1 MVNSE
6 TTSPNVTAS
15 ELSLLSQLDELRSAW
30 QEFYP
35 KQAEGGLLA
44 LSGFDH
50 QFMLTLLKIV
60 RQWKEASE
68 AERQDPNTAHRVL
81 TEAISD
87 ITESGKVVTLTQVKR
102 TLSGKAIGKAL
113 EELWEIFNL
122 ASKHTPGLVEHLRFK
137 ISGKFEDNRNPNKV
151 IKEWNPILQR
161 DQAERLDT
169 FKTCVSYEFVADPRT
184 DLTTELENLSRDED
198 TETTIGRWLGY
209 LLQLGSGLSPERI
222 SALIWRELIND
233 KSLEAFRATQ
243 ARLFSL
249 SHYRLRAVRHT
260 LGGSLSLPRTDLLSQ
275 LQASVL
281 TKRITLII
289 GSSASGKS
297 ALCKLGMQT
306 SFQDYTRL
314 FLHPSDI
321 ISFTETPDSTSSPHT
336 RRIDELLTAQVIE
349 KPIIIIDDLSD
360 ADDQSFD
367 CVLNLLQNALA
378 NETSTDVRFV
388 LVAHTDAESRVRDKI
403 VARLGAE
410 VSINVVK
417 LPQLPIN
424 DLQLSNA
431 LPGDVAS
438 LVQRADE
445 FGPALNLKLLDWLI
459 SSVQRDNIN
468 VSSFKNDLDLLA
480 WFWRSHVGDS
490 HEASEESR
498 VLIKTA
504 ISLADKFTPDLSL
517 YDSGIES
524 KILYT
529 LVRRDCLRV
538 VEEKVAVTHRFVG
551 DCARFRYLLG
561 KRRELDVSEL
571 ATKLR
576 NPLWS
581 QPVRWFALYLAMES
595 EETEIWQELLQE
607 AKEGNHLQ
615 LIDLLLDGA
624 ILSRKGGYV
633 LQSCSGEH
641 LPFFIERLISRL
653 LAIATFPNP
662 ALAGISESTSAGTR
676 LVIQEQITGIPK
688 AHLWEPVWRWLLSQ
702 NPETVIEES
711 CLVFRAAE
719 AWLNWGIF
727 AENFSLRVEVA
738 EFVLNLLQRILLPDP
753 DPPAPEPEARVDSW
767 EDLNQIIELRQK
779 GALPFP
785 VHKKQYYLGNFSSNA
800 FACIVFALKIIPER
814 SAWFLRVLAGRE
826 ITAANRLEPTE
837 TSFSFTRDGV
847 GVLEPPHPKGPSG
860 KVNKNFRK
868 FMLKQGGI
876 YLNCVVRI
884 NPQLGAELLLA
895 LTISP
900 PGYRYE
906 FDNNSNRLTNY
917 LGTKGADEI
926 DVCTFKFIPL
936 LSLLQINEVLA
947 IDVIATLCKVAT
959 DYWHEHRWVKNKL
972 EGMPKT
978 DIDGVTLLV
987 GDSRKYFKG
996 GRHALYWHRKYP
1008 WSPNIVA
1015 CFLMTLEGWLY
1026 SRPTKAAL
1034 ERSISII
1041 FERADTVAILGVLIS
1056 LAKCAPNLLKGSL
1069 LPLLSSLQLLIW
1081 LDFEEID
1088 RGQDFAFDFLK
1099 AWNRLSKEQYQ
1110 ELAEFHQLSHR
1121 KIPLLEIALR
1131 MWLEG
1136 DIPFDATSQILAD
1149 WDNHQLNFIPA
1160 VSRYRA
1166 LKIRAWFDGNNW
1178 LSEKDEHG
1186 TRSFGFVGTLPEDP
1200 EVDGQTESAIW
1211 NLQHFQIVMMCRKI
1225 VDGELQKTPELHREF
1240 VTLLTSEKQLF
1251 SLQECLGK
1259 KAFIDTIWA
1268 TIAVILEFPIDNLNP
1283 ELENYITDYASDF
1296 SNLPISLDDGSRCQ
1310 NYNMDAEAFLAHAAP
1325 KLLRRCKSETLLRA
1339 SAFRCFIGVRNCNT
1353 SAFMSSWIREYGLVH
1368 PLTQELINI
1377 VPRIARLISV
1387 THAISYA
1394 KVIQNF
1400 ANPDGSYLVP
1410 RPEFIDEE
1418 ISKGED
1424 PQIEEA
1430 WSSFQN
1436 EFEEKNNP
1444 VISIIDASQWIP
1456 EMLLQP
1462 LQQQPRWLHN
1472 YLDWDFLAAA
1482 LIPVLEAKP
1491 DSDIELDLISLLR
1504 EQVLFALLHER
1515 ATVYVDNK
1523 AEQEEDGDDSVET
1536 QLSSAQSQIIDTIV
1550 KSTSSEVAT
1559 RINLI
1564 LQVLKNVDLVDC
1576 IVLGH
1581 VVDSLS
1587 YCIVESNSSDIIDY
1601 SFRNYTACT
1610 FGEYLFDLR
1619 NQPESNLRFF
1629 GSVRDIWEKLIDL
1642 LGQVSQDNLK
1652 YETQADQWLME
1663 FLERFQEVLL
1673 PDWWLRRKLY
1683 RVGKSTNYRYF
1694 RRLLFKMLIQN
1705 QELLPS
1711 SRNDESE
1718 LLVQVFAELW
1728 DSDRSWIIDRQIR
1741 LSGLQTLLGQLQE
1754 IDAVGA
1760 RKLADQIAD
1769 SLVHPSDETNF

>member
-1 MVNSE
+1 MVNNE
-6 TTSPNVTAS
+6 TTSANVTAS
-15 ELSLLSQLDELRSAW
+15 KLSLLSQLDELRSAW
-30 QEFYP
+30 QEAHP
-35 KQAEGGLLA
+35 KQAKGGLHA
-44 LSGFDH
+44 LSGFNH
-50 QFMLTLLKIV
+50 QFLLTLLKIV
-60 RQWKEASE
+60 RKWKEASE
-68 AERQDPNTAHRVL
+68 PERKDPSTAHEIL
-81 TEAISD
+81 AEAISD
-87 ITESGKVVTLTQVKR
+87 ITEAGKFATLTQVKK
-102 TLSGKAIGKAL
+102 TLHDSAVSKAL
-113 EELWEIFNL
+113 QEFWLIFNL
-122 ASKHTPGLVEHLRFK
+122 ASERTPNLLKDLHFV
-137 ISGKFEDNRNPNKV
+137 ISGQLDGDRN
-151 IKEWNPILQR
+151 IKDIIKGWGTRTKEI
-161 DQAERLDT
+161 DSKKLDE
-169 FKTCVSYEFVADPRT
+169 FKARVSYELVAEPRT
-184 DLTTELENLSRDED
+184 DLTAELENLSRDED
-198 TETTIGRWLGY
+198 TETTIRRWLSY

-222 SALIWRELIND
+222 SALVWRELIND

-243 ARLFSL
+243 ARLL
-249 SHYRLRAVRHT
+249 SQSRSRLRAVRHT

-281 TKRITLII
+281 TKRITLLI
-289 GSSASGKS
+289 GSSGSGKS

-306 SFQDYTRL
+306 RFQDYTRL

-321 ISFTETPDSTSSPHT
+321 ISFTETPDSTSSRDT
-336 RRIDELLTAQVIE
+336 RRIDELLAAQVIE

-459 SSVQRDNIN
+459 GSVQRDNIN

-561 KRRELDVSEL
+561 KRRELEASEL
-571 ATKLR
+571 AAKSG

-581 QPVRWFALYLAMES
+581 QPVRWFALYLAMEL
-595 EETEIWQELLQE
+595 EETETWQELLQE
-607 AKEGNHLQ
+607 AKESNHLQ

-624 ILSRKGGYV
+624 ILSRKGSYV

-641 LPFFIERLISRL
+641 LHFFIERLISCL
-653 LAIATFPNP
+653 LAIATEPTPDYFGV
-662 ALAGISESTSAGTR
+662 LQSMSASQRLMLRERTIGT
-676 LVIQEQITGIPK
+676 PK
-688 AHLWEPVWRWLLSQ
+688 IHLWEPVWRWLLAQ
-702 NPETVIEES
+702 NQEALIENS
-711 CLVFRAAE
+711 KLIFKAAE
-719 AWLNWGIF
+719 ACLNWG
-727 AENFSLRVEVA
+727 VA
-738 EFVLNLLQRILLPDP
+738 ETFPLQVQIAQLIVDLAHRVLLPDP
-753 DPPAPEPEARVDSW
+753 DQEKRYWLHDS
-767 EDLNQIIELRQK
+767 
-779 GALPFP
+779 
-785 VHKKQYYLGNFSSNA
+785 SSAA
-800 FACIVFALKIIPER
+800 FACIVFTLKLVPER
-814 SAWFLRVLAGRE
+814 SAWLLRALAGRE
-826 ITAANRLEPTE
+826 VIPANKLEPTH
-837 TSFSFTRDGV
+837 TSQSICFPGTGI
-847 GVLEPPHPKGPSG
+847 LAQPHSRGPSAQ
-860 KVNKNFRK
+860 VNDQFRK
-868 FMLKQGGI
+868 FMISQGGI
-876 YLNCVVRI
+876 YLRAVIRV

-895 LTISP
+895 LTISQ

-906 FDNNSNRLTNY
+906 FERSSEQLDDT
-917 LGTKGADEI
+917 LGTEGSDDL
-926 DVCTFKFIPL
+926 DVCTFKFLPL
-936 LSLLQINEVLA
+936 LYLLEVNETLA
-947 IDVIATLCKVAT
+947 VDVIATLCNVAT
-959 DYWHEHRWVKNKL
+959 DYWHEHRWAKNKL
-972 EGMPKT
+972 EGNLKT
-978 DIDGVTLLV
+978 DTDGVTLLI
-987 GDSRKYFKG
+987 GENKKHFKG
-996 GRHALYWHRKYP
+996 GRHALYWHRKYT

-1041 FERADTVAILGVLIS
+1041 FERADTVAMLGVLIS
-1056 LAKCAPNLLKGSL
+1056 LAKCDPNLLKGSL
-1069 LPLLSSLQLLIW
+1069 LPLQSSLQLWVW
-1081 LDFEEID
+1081 LEFELID
-1088 RGQDFAFDFLK
+1088 RGQDFAFDFGK
-1099 AWNRLSKEQYQ
+1099 AWSRLSNEESQ

-1121 KIPLLEIALR
+1121 KISLLEIALP
-1131 MWLEG
+1131 MWLKG
-1136 DIPFDATSQILAD
+1136 NIPLDATSQILAD
-1149 WDNHQLNFIPA
+1149 WDNHQINFIPE

-1166 LKIRAWFDGNNW
+1166 LKIRAWFEGNNW

-1200 EVDGQTESAIW
+1200 EVDAQAESAIW

-1225 VDGELQKTPELHREF
+1225 VDGELQKTPELQREF
-1240 VTLLTSEKQLF
+1240 VTLLTSEEQLS
-1251 SLQECLGK
+1251 SLQERLGK
-1259 KAFIDTIWA
+1259 KAFFDTIWA

-1325 KLLRRCKSETLLRA
+1325 KLLRRCKSETLLRS

-1377 VPRIARLISV
+1377 APRIARLLFL
-1387 THAISYA
+1387 TYA
-1394 KVIQNF
+1394 
-1400 ANPDGSYLVP
+1400 VP
-1410 RPEFIDEE
+1410 YAEE
-1418 ISKGED
+1418 ISKREK
-1424 PQIEEA
+1424 PQIEEV
-1430 WSSFQN
+1430 WSSLQKD
-1436 EFEEKNNP
+1436 FEEKKNSG
-1444 VISIIDASQWIP
+1444 ISISDVSQWIP
-1456 EMLLQP
+1456 EILIQP

-1472 YLDWDFLAAA
+1472 YFDWDFLAAA
-1482 LIPVLEAKP
+1482 LIPVLKAKP
-1491 DSDIELDLISLLR
+1491 DSEIELDLISLLR

-1536 QLSSAQSQIIDTIV
+1536 QLYSAQSQIIDTIV
-1550 KSTSSEVAT
+1550 KSNSTEFAT
-1559 RINLI
+1559 QINVI
-1564 LQVLKNVDLVDC
+1564 LQVFKTVELVDC
-1576 IVLGH
+1576 IVLGE
-1581 VVDSLS
+1581 VIDTLS
-1587 YCIVESNSSDIIDY
+1587 YCIVEENSSDIIDH
-1601 SFRNYTACT
+1601 SFRKYTACT
-1610 FGEYLFDLR
+1610 VGEYLFGLR
-1619 NQPESNLRFF
+1619 NQQEPNLRFF

-1642 LGQVSQDNLK
+1642 LWQWSKKNLQ
-1652 YETQADQWLME
+1652 YATQADQWLME

-1683 RVGKSTNYRYF
+1683 RVGTSTNYRHF

-1705 QELLPS
+1705 QEILPT

-1718 LLVQVFAELW
+1718 LLVQLLAELW
-1728 DSDRSWIIDRQIR
+1728 DSDPSWIIDRQIR

-1754 IDAVGA
+1754 IDALGA
-1760 RKLADQIAD
+1760 RRLADQIAN
-1769 SLVHPSDETNF
+1769 SLAHGSD

>member
-6 TTSPNVTAS
+6 TTSLNVTTS
-15 ELSLLSQLDELRSAW
+15 KFSLLSQLDELRSAW
-30 QEFYP
+30 QEDQSARA
-35 KQAEGGLLA
+35 KGGFLA
-44 LSGFDH
+44 LSGFEH
-50 QFMLTLLKIV
+50 QFLLVLLKIV
-60 RQWKEASE
+60 YRWKEASK
-68 AERQDPNTAHRVL
+68 AERQDLNTAHEVL

-137 ISGKFEDNRNPNKV
+137 ISGKFEDNKNPNKV
-151 IKEWNPILQR
+151 IKEWNPILQG
-161 DQAERLDT
+161 DQAQRLDT

-249 SHYRLRAVRHT
+249 SHYRLRVVRHT

-281 TKRITLII
+281 TKRITLLI
-289 GSSASGKS
+289 GPSGSGKS
-297 ALCKLGMQT
+297 ALCKLAMQKN
-306 SFQDYTRL
+306 FPDYTRL

-321 ISFTETPDSTSSPHT
+321 ISFTETPDSTSSRT

-360 ADDQSFD
+360 VNDQSFD

-378 NETSTDVRFV
+378 SETSTDVRFV
-388 LVAHTDAESRVRDKI
+388 LVAHLDAERRVRDKI
-403 VARLGAE
+403 DARLGAE
-410 VSINVVK
+410 LSIDVVK

-424 DLQLSNA
+424 DLQSSHT
-431 LPGDVAS
+431 LPADVAS

-459 SSVQRDNIN
+459 SSVQRDDIDA
-468 VSSFKNDLDLLA
+468 SAFKNDLDLLA
-480 WFWRSHVGDS
+480 WFWRFHVNNGRDG
-490 HEASEESR
+490 SEEGR
-498 VLIKTA
+498 ALIRTA
-504 ISLADKFTPDLSL
+504 ISLANKFTPDLSL
-517 YDSGIES
+517 YDSEIDS
-524 KILYT
+524 KVLDT

-538 VEEKVAVTHRFVG
+538 AEEKVAVTHRFVG

-561 KRRELDVSEL
+561 KRRELDVSKL

-595 EETEIWQELLQE
+595 EETETWQELLQE

-624 ILSRKGGYV
+624 ILSRQPSSV
-633 LQSCSGEH
+633 LQGCSGEH
-641 LPFFIERLISRL
+641 LPFFIKHLISRL

-727 AENFSLRVEVA
+727 AEKFSFRVEVA

-753 DPPAPEPEARVDSW
+753 DPPDPVPEARVDSW

-785 VHKKQYYLGNFSSNA
+785 VHKKQYYLRDFSSNA

-814 SAWFLRVLAGRE
+814 SAWFLKVLAGRE
-826 ITAANRLEPTE
+826 ITPANRLEATE
-837 TSFSFTRDGV
+837 TSLSLIRPGV

-860 KVNKNFRK
+860 KVNNNFRK
-868 FMLKQGGI
+868 FMLKQGGL
-876 YLNCVVRI
+876 YLNYVVSV

-900 PGYRYE
+900 PGYHYE
-906 FDNNSNRLTNY
+906 FDNDHNRLINS
-917 LGTKGADEI
+917 LGTKGSDEI

-936 LSLLQINEVLA
+936 LSLLQINEVVA

-959 DYWHEHRWVKNKL
+959 DYWHEHRWAKNKL
-972 EGMPKT
+972 EGMPET
-978 DIDGVTLLV
+978 DTDGVTLLI
-987 GDSRKYFKG
+987 GENRKDFKG
-996 GRHALYWHRKYP
+996 GRHALYWHRKYTR
-1008 WSPNIVA
+1008 SPNIVA

-1041 FERADTVAILGVLIS
+1041 FERADTVAILGLLIS

-1088 RGQDFAFDFLK
+1088 RGQDFAFDYWK
-1099 AWNRLSKEQYQ
+1099 AWNRLSKEEYQ

-1121 KIPLLEIALR
+1121 KISILEIALR

-1149 WDNHQLNFIPA
+1149 WDNHQLNFIPE

-1166 LKIRAWFDGNNW
+1166 LKIRAWFEGNNW
-1178 LSEKDEHG
+1178 LSKKDEHG
-1186 TRSFGFVGTLPEDP
+1186 TRIFHFVGTLPQDA
-1200 EVDGQTESAIW
+1200 EVDAKAESALW
-1211 NLQHFQIVMMCRKI
+1211 NLQHLEIVRMCRK
-1225 VDGELQKTPELHREF
+1225 VLDGELQKTPELDREF
-1240 VTLLTSEKQLF
+1240 VTLLTSEEQLT
-1251 SLQECLGK
+1251 SLQERLGE
-1259 KAFIDTIWA
+1259 KAFIDIIWA
-1268 TIAVILEFPIDNLNP
+1268 AIAVILEFPIDNLNP

-1310 NYNMDAEAFLAHAAP
+1310 NYNRDAEAFLAHGAP
-1325 KLLRRCKSETLLRA
+1325 KLLRRCKSETLLRS

-1377 VPRIARLISV
+1377 APRIARLLFL
-1387 THAISYA
+1387 TYA
-1394 KVIQNF
+1394 
-1400 ANPDGSYLVP
+1400 VP
-1410 RPEFIDEE
+1410 YAEE
-1418 ISKGED
+1418 ISKREK
-1424 PQIEEA
+1424 PQIEEV
-1430 WSSFQN
+1430 WSSLQKD
-1436 EFEEKNNP
+1436 FEEKKNSG
-1444 VISIIDASQWIP
+1444 ISISDVSQWIP
-1456 EMLLQP
+1456 EILIQP

-1472 YLDWDFLAAA
+1472 YFDWDFLAAA
-1482 LIPVLEAKP
+1482 LIPVLKAKP
-1491 DSDIELDLISLLR
+1491 DSEIELDLISLLR

-1536 QLSSAQSQIIDTIV
+1536 QLYSAQSQIIDTIV
-1550 KSTSSEVAT
+1550 KSNSTEFAT
-1559 RINLI
+1559 RINVI
-1564 LQVLKNVDLVDC
+1564 FQVFKTVELVDC
-1576 IVLGH
+1576 IVLGE
-1581 VVDSLS
+1581 VIDTLS
-1587 YCIVESNSSDIIDY
+1587 YCIVEENSSDIIDH
-1601 SFRNYTACT
+1601 SFRKYTACT
-1610 FGEYLFDLR
+1610 VGEYLFGLR
-1619 NQPESNLRFF
+1619 NQQEPNLRFF

-1642 LGQVSQDNLK
+1642 LWQWSKKNLQ
-1652 YETQADQWLME
+1652 YATQADQWLME

-1673 PDWWLRRKLY
+1673 PDWWLRIKLY
-1683 RVGKSTNYRYF
+1683 RVGQLTNYRHF

-1705 QELLPS
+1705 QEILPT

-1718 LLVQVFAELW
+1718 LLVQLLAELW
-1728 DSDRSWIIDRQIR
+1728 DSDPSWIIHSPLRR
-1741 LSGLQTLLGQLQE
+1741 SGLRTLLGQLQE
-1754 IDAVGA
+1754 IDALGA
-1760 RKLADQIAD
+1760 RRLGDEIANSLA
-1769 SLVHPSDETNF
+1769 HGSD

>member
-68 AERQDPNTAHRVL
+68 AERKDPNTAHEIL
-81 TEAISD
+81 AEAISD
-87 ITESGKVVTLTQVKR
+87 ITEAGTIVTLTQVKQ
-102 TLSGKAIGKAL
+102 TLSDSAIYKAL
-113 EELWEIFNL
+113 EEFWLIFNL
-122 ASKHTPGLVEHLRFK
+122 ASERIPNLLEHLRFV
-137 ISGKFEDNRNPNKV
+137 ISGKFEGNRNTSDIIQGWGTKT
-151 IKEWNPILQR
+151 KEKDSKKIG
-161 DQAERLDT
+161 E
-169 FKTCVSYEFVADPRT
+169 FKARVSYELVSDPRT
-184 DLTTELENLSRDED
+184 DLMTELENLSRDED

-233 KSLEAFRATQ
+233 KSLEAFRATL
-243 ARLFSL
+243 ARLFSR
-249 SHYRLRAVRHT
+249 SSYRLHAVRYK

-281 TKRITLII
+281 TKRITLLI
-289 GSSASGKS
+289 GSSGSGKS

-321 ISFTETPDSTSSPHT
+321 ISFTETPDSTSSRDT
-336 RRIDELLTAQVIE
+336 RRIDELLTAQIIE
-349 KPIIIIDDLSD
+349 KLIIIIDDLSD
-360 ADDQSFD
+360 VDDQSFD
-367 CVLNLLQNALA
+367 CVLNLLQNAQA
-378 NETSTDVRFV
+378 RETSDVRFV
-388 LVAHTDAESRVRDKI
+388 LVAHLDAERRVRDKI
-403 VARLGAE
+403 AARLGAE
-410 VSINVVK
+410 LSIDIVK

-424 DLQLSNA
+424 DLQSSHT

-459 SSVQRDNIN
+459 SSVQRDDIDA
-468 VSSFKNDLDLLA
+468 SSFKNDLDLLT
-480 WFWRSHVGDS
+480 WFWRSHVGNGRDDS
-490 HEASEESR
+490 QEGR
-498 VLIKTA
+498 VLIGTA
-504 ISLADKFTPDLSL
+504 LSLANKFTPDLSL
-517 YDSGIES
+517 YDSGINSE
-524 KILYT
+524 ILDT

-538 VEEKVAVTHRFVG
+538 AEEKVAVTHRFVG
-551 DCARFRYLLG
+551 DCARFRHLLG

-624 ILSRKGGYV
+624 ILSRKRSYV
-633 LQSCSGEH
+633 FQSCSGEH

-676 LVIQEQITGIPK
+676 LAIQEQITGIPK
-688 AHLWEPVWRWLLSQ
+688 ADLWEPIWRWLLSQ
-702 NPETVIEES
+702 NPETVIDKS

-727 AENFSLRVEVA
+727 AEKFSFRVEVA
-738 EFVLNLLQRILLPDP
+738 EFVVNLLQRILLPDP
-753 DPPAPEPEARVDSW
+753 DPPDPEPEAQFDSW
-767 EDLNQIIELRQK
+767 EQLSQIIELRQE
-779 GALPFP
+779 GVLPFP
-785 VHKKQYYLGNFSSNA
+785 VHKKQYYLGDFSSNA
-800 FACIVFALKIIPER
+800 FACIVFALRIIPER

-826 ITAANRLEPTE
+826 IIPANRLEPTK
-837 TSFSFTRDGV
+837 TPLSLTRHGV
-847 GVLEPPHPKGPSG
+847 GVLESPHPQGSSG
-860 KVNKNFRK
+860 RVDRQFRK
-868 FMLKQGGI
+868 FMLKQGGL
-876 YLNCVVRI
+876 YLNCVVRV

-906 FDNNSNRLTNY
+906 FDNDSDRLTNS
-917 LGTKGADEI
+917 LGTKGSDEI
-926 DVCTFKFIPL
+926 DVCTFKFSPL

-947 IDVIATLCKVAT
+947 IDVIATLCNVAT
-959 DYWHEHRWVKNKL
+959 DYWHEHRWAKNKQ
-972 EGMPKT
+972 EGNLKT
-978 DIDGVTLLV
+978 DTDGVTLLI
-987 GDSRKYFKG
+987 GENRKHFKG
-996 GRHALYWHRKYP
+996 GRHALYWHRKYT

-1041 FERADTVAILGVLIS
+1041 FERADTVAMLGVLIS
-1056 LAKCAPNLLKGSL
+1056 LAKCDPNLLKGSL
-1069 LPLLSSLQLLIW
+1069 LPLQSSLQLFVW
-1081 LDFEEID
+1081 LDMELID
-1088 RGQDFAFDFLK
+1088 RIENFGLGLLK
-1099 AWNRLSKEQYQ
+1099 AWSRLSKEEYQ
-1110 ELAEFHQLSHR
+1110 EIVEFHQLSHR

-1166 LKIRAWFDGNNW
+1166 LKIRAWFEGNNW
-1178 LSEKDEHG
+1178 LSEKDGHG
-1186 TRSFGFVGTLPEDP
+1186 TRSFGFVGTLPEDA
-1200 EVDGQTESAIW
+1200 EVDAQAESALW
-1211 NLQHFQIVMMCRKI
+1211 NLQHLQILMMCRKI
-1225 VDGELQKTPELHREF
+1225 LDGELQKTPELHREF
-1240 VTLLTSEKQLF
+1240 VELLTSEEQLT
-1251 SLQECLGK
+1251 SLQERWPA
-1259 KAFIDTIWA
+1259 KAFLDTIWA
-1268 TIAVILEFPIDNLNP
+1268 IIAVVLEFPSNELPP
-1283 ELENYITDYASDF
+1283 ELDNYITHYASDF
-1296 SNLPISLDDGSRCQ
+1296 SNLPISLDDFSRCQ
-1310 NYNMDAEAFLAHAAP
+1310 NYNIDAEAFLAHAAP
-1325 KLLRRCKSETLLRA
+1325 KLLRRCKSETLLRS
-1339 SAFRCFIGVRNCNT
+1339 SAFRCLIGVRNCNT

-1368 PLTQELINI
+1368 PLTQEFINI
-1377 VPRIARLISV
+1377 APRIDRLISL
-1387 THAISYA
+1387 THAVSYA

-1418 ISKGED
+1418 ISKRED

-1436 EFEEKNNP
+1436 EFEEKNNS

-1456 EMLLQP
+1456 EILIQP

-1491 DSDIELDLISLLR
+1491 DSEIELDLISLLR

-1515 ATVYVDNK
+1515 TTVYVDNK
-1523 AEQEEDGDDSVET
+1523 AEQEEDGDHSVET

-1550 KSTSSEVAT
+1550 KSNSTEVAT
-1559 RINLI
+1559 RINVI
-1564 LQVLKNVDLVDC
+1564 LQVLKKVDLVDC
-1576 IVLGH
+1576 IILCH
-1581 VVDSLS
+1581 VVDALS
-1587 YCIVESNSSDIIDY
+1587 YCIVEGNSSDIIDH

-1610 FGEYLFDLR
+1610 VGEYLFSLK
-1619 NQPESNLRFF
+1619 NQQESNIRFL
-1629 GSVRDIWEKLIDL
+1629 GKTKDVWQKLIDL
-1642 LGQVSQDNLK
+1642 LWQWSQENLMYATQV
-1652 YETQADQWLME
+1652 DQWLME
-1663 FLERFQEVLL
+1663 FLKRFQEVLL
-1673 PDWWLRRKLY
+1673 PDTELRIKLY
-1683 RVGKSTNYRYF
+1683 RVGKSKNYQQF
-1694 RRLLFKMLIQN
+1694 RRVLFTTLIQN
-1705 QELLPS
+1705 QDFLPS

-1718 LLVQVFAELW
+1718 LLVKLLAELW
-1728 DSDRSWIIDRQIR
+1728 NSDRSWIIDRQIR
-1741 LSGLQTLLGQLQE
+1741 LSGLQTLFGQLQE
-1754 IDAVGA
+1754 IDALGA
-1760 RKLADQIAD
+1760 RRLADQIAN
-1769 SLVHPSDETNF
+1769 SLAHGSD

>member
-6 TTSPNVTAS
+6 TTSPTVTSS

-50 QFMLTLLKIV
+50 QFLLTLLKIV
-60 RQWKEASE
+60 RQWKEASK
-68 AERQDPNTAHRVL
+68 AERKDPNTAHEIL
-81 TEAISD
+81 AEAISD
-87 ITESGKVVTLTQVKR
+87 ITEAGTVVTLTQVKQ
-102 TLSGKAIGKAL
+102 TLSDSAVYKAL
-113 EELWEIFNL
+113 KEFWLIFNL
-122 ASKHTPGLVEHLRFK
+122 ASKHTPNLLEHLRFV
-137 ISGKFEDNRNPNKV
+137 ISGKFEGNRNTSDIIQGWGTKTKKKDSQK
-151 IKEWNPILQR
+151 IGE
-161 DQAERLDT
+161 
-169 FKTCVSYEFVADPRT
+169 FKARVSYELVSDPRT
-184 DLTTELENLSRDED
+184 DLTTELENLSRDEN

-222 SALIWRELIND
+222 STLIWRELIND
-233 KSLEAFRATQ
+233 TSLEAFRATQ
-243 ARLFSL
+243 ARLL
-249 SHYRLRAVRHT
+249 SRSRYRLHAIRHT

-281 TKRITLII
+281 TKRITLLI
-289 GSSASGKS
+289 GSSGSGKS

-321 ISFTETPDSTSSPHT
+321 ISLTETPDSTSSRDT

-360 ADDQSFD
+360 VDDQSFD

-378 NETSTDVRFV
+378 SETSTDVRFL
-388 LVAHTDAESRVRDKI
+388 LVAHLDAERRVRDKI
-403 VARLGAE
+403 DARLGAE
-410 VSINVVK
+410 LSIDVVK

-424 DLQLSNA
+424 DLQSSHT
-431 LPGDVAS
+431 LPAGVAS

-459 SSVQRDNIN
+459 SSVEQDDIN
-468 VSSFKNDLDLLA
+468 TSAFQNDLDLLA
-480 WFWRSHVGDS
+480 WFWHSHVNNGRDG
-490 HEASEESR
+490 SEEGR
-498 VLIKTA
+498 ALIRTA
-504 ISLADKFTPDLSL
+504 ISLANKFTPDLSL
-517 YDSGIES
+517 YDSEIDS
-524 KILYT
+524 KVLDT

-538 VEEKVAVTHRFVG
+538 AEEKVAVTHRFVG

-561 KRRELDVSEL
+561 KRRELDVSKL

-581 QPVRWFALYLAMES
+581 QPVRWFALYLAMKSEES
-595 EETEIWQELLQE
+595 ETWQELLQE

-624 ILSRKGGYV
+624 ILSRQPSSV
-633 LQSCSGEH
+633 LQGCSGEH
-641 LPFFIERLISRL
+641 LPFFIKHLISRL

-711 CLVFRAAE
+711 CLVFRVAE

-727 AENFSLRVEVA
+727 AEKFSFRVEVA

-753 DPPAPEPEARVDSW
+753 DPPDPVPEARVDSW

-785 VHKKQYYLGNFSSNA
+785 VHKKQYYLRDFSSNA

-814 SAWFLRVLAGRE
+814 SAWFLKVLAGRE
-826 ITAANRLEPTE
+826 ITPANRLEATE
-837 TSFSFTRDGV
+837 ASFSFTRHGV
-847 GVLEPPHPKGPSG
+847 GVLEPPHPKGSSG
-860 KVNKNFRK
+860 RVDRQFRK
-868 FMLKQGGI
+868 FMLKQGGR
-876 YLNCVVRI
+876 YLNFVVRV

-906 FDNNSNRLTNY
+906 FERSSEKLDDD
-917 LGTKGADEI
+917 LGTEGSDDL
-926 DVCTFKFIPL
+926 DVCTFKFSAIL
-936 LSLLQINEVLA
+936 YLLQIDESLA
-947 IDVIATLCKVAT
+947 VDVIASLCNVAT
-959 DYWHEHRWVKNKL
+959 DYWHEHRWAKNKL
-972 EGMPKT
+972 EGMPET
-978 DIDGVTLLV
+978 DTDGVTLLI
-987 GDSRKYFKG
+987 GENRKDFKG

-1008 WSPNIVA
+1008 WSPDIVA

-1041 FERADTVAILGVLIS
+1041 FEHADTVAMLGVLIS
-1056 LAKCAPNLLKGSL
+1056 LAKCDPNLLKGSL
-1069 LPLLSSLQLLIW
+1069 LPLQSSLQLWVW
-1081 LDFEEID
+1081 LEFELID
-1088 RGQDFAFDFLK
+1088 RGQDFAFDFGK
-1099 AWNRLSKEQYQ
+1099 AWSRLSNEESQ

-1121 KIPLLEIALR
+1121 KIPLLEKIALP
-1131 MWLEG
+1131 MWLER

-1166 LKIRAWFDGNNW
+1166 LKIRAWFEGNNW

-1200 EVDGQTESAIW
+1200 EVDAQAESAIW

-1240 VTLLTSEKQLF
+1240 VTLLTSEEQLS
-1251 SLQECLGK
+1251 SLQERLVK

-1268 TIAVILEFPIDNLNP
+1268 TIAVTLEFPIDNLNP

-1339 SAFRCFIGVRNCNT
+1339 SAFRCLIGVRNCNT
-1353 SAFMSSWIREYGLVH
+1353 SAFMSSWIKEYGLVH

-1377 VPRIARLISV
+1377 APRIARLLFL
-1387 THAISYA
+1387 TYA
-1394 KVIQNF
+1394 
-1400 ANPDGSYLVP
+1400 VP
-1410 RPEFIDEE
+1410 YAEE
-1418 ISKGED
+1418 ISKREE

-1430 WSSFQN
+1430 WSSLQKD
-1436 EFEEKNNP
+1436 FEEKKNSG
-1444 VISIIDASQWIP
+1444 ISISDVFQWIP
-1456 EMLLQP
+1456 EILIQP
-1462 LQQQPRWLHN
+1462 LQQQPRCLHN

-1491 DSDIELDLISLLR
+1491 DSEIELDLISLLR

-1536 QLSSAQSQIIDTIV
+1536 QLYSAQSQIIHTIV
-1550 KSTSSEVAT
+1550 KSNSTEFAT
-1559 RINLI
+1559 GINVI
-1564 LQVLKNVDLVDC
+1564 LQVLKTVELVDC
-1576 IVLGH
+1576 IVLGE
-1581 VVDSLS
+1581 VIDTLS
-1587 YCIVESNSSDIIDY
+1587 YCIVEENSSDIIDH
-1601 SFRNYTACT
+1601 SFRKYTACT
-1610 FGEYLFDLR
+1610 VGEYLFGLR
-1619 NQPESNLRFF
+1619 NQQEPNLRFF

-1642 LGQVSQDNLK
+1642 LWQWSKKNLQ
-1652 YETQADQWLME
+1652 YATQADQWLME

-1673 PDWWLRRKLY
+1673 PDWWLRTKLY
-1683 RVGKSTNYRYF
+1683 RVGKSTNYRLF
-1694 RRLLFKMLIQN
+1694 RLLLFKMLIQN
-1705 QELLPS
+1705 PELLPR

-1718 LLVQVFAELW
+1718 LLVQLLAELW
-1728 DSDRSWIIDRQIR
+1728 DSDRSWIIDRQPR
-1741 LSGLQTLLGQLQE
+1741 PSDLMTLLGQLQE
-1754 IDAVGA
+1754 IDALGA
-1760 RKLADQIAD
+1760 TRLGDEIANSLA
-1769 SLVHPSDETNF
+1769 HGSD

>member
-6 TTSPNVTAS
+6 TTSLNVTTS
-15 ELSLLSQLDELRSAW
+15 KFSLLSQLDELRSAW
-30 QEFYP
+30 QED
-35 KQAEGGLLA
+35 QSARAEGGFLA
-44 LSGFDH
+44 LSGFEH
-50 QFMLTLLKIV
+50 QFLLVLLKIV
-60 RQWKEASE
+60 YRWKEASK
-68 AERQDPNTAHRVL
+68 AERQDLNTAHEVL

-87 ITESGKVVTLTQVKR
+87 ITESGVVIIFTQVKR
-102 TLSGKAIGKAL
+102 TLSEDKVREAL
-113 EELWEIFNL
+113 KELWEIFNL
-122 ASKHTPGLVEHLRFK
+122 ASERTPGLVEHLRFI
-137 ISGKFEDNRNPNKV
+137 ISGKFEGDRNPNDV
-151 IKEWNPILQR
+151 IRGWGTKLKKDPPEKL
-161 DQAERLDT
+161 AA
-169 FKTCVSYEFVADPRT
+169 FKALVKSELVPDPRV
-184 DLTTELENLSRDED
+184 DLTTELQNLSRDED

-243 ARLFSL
+243 ARLL
-249 SHYRLRAVRHT
+249 SRSRDRLRAVRHT

-275 LQASVL
+275 LRASVL

-321 ISFTETPDSTSSPHT
+321 ISFTETPDSTSSRDT

-360 ADDQSFD
+360 VEDQSFD

-378 NETSTDVRFV
+378 KETSDVRFV
-388 LVAHTDAESRVRDKI
+388 LVAHLDAERRVRDKI
-403 VARLGAE
+403 AARLGAE
-410 VSINVVK
+410 LSIDVVK

-424 DLQLSNA
+424 DLLSSNT

-459 SSVQRDNIN
+459 SSVQQDGIN
-468 VSSFKNDLDLLA
+468 TSAFKNDLDLLA
-480 WFWRSHVGDS
+480 WFWRSHVGNGRDDS
-490 HEASEESR
+490 QESR
-498 VLIKTA
+498 ALIRTA
-504 ISLADKFTPDLSL
+504 ISLANKFTPDLSL
-517 YDSGIES
+517 YDSGIDS
-524 KILYT
+524 AILDT
-529 LVRRDCLRV
+529 LVRRNCLRV
-538 VEEKVAVTHRFVG
+538 AEEKVAVTHRFVG

-561 KRRELDVSEL
+561 KRRELDVREL
-571 ATKLR
+571 ATTLR

-624 ILSRKGGYV
+624 ILSRKGSYV

-662 ALAGISESTSAGTR
+662 ALAGISESRSAGTR

-711 CLVFRAAE
+711 CLVFRVAE

-727 AENFSLRVEVA
+727 AEKFSFRVEVA

-753 DPPAPEPEARVDSW
+753 DPPASEPEARVDSW
-767 EDLNQIIELRQK
+767 EDLNQIIELREK

-785 VHKKQYYLGNFSSNA
+785 VHKKQYYLGDFSSNA

-876 YLNCVVRI
+876 YLNSVVRI

-906 FDNNSNRLTNY
+906 FDNNSNRLTNS
-917 LGTKGADEI
+917 LGTKGSDEI

-959 DYWHEHRWVKNKL
+959 DYWHEHRWAKNKL

-978 DIDGVTLLV
+978 DTDGVTLLI
-987 GDSRKYFKG
+987 GENRKDFKG

-1008 WSPNIVA
+1008 GSPDIVA

-1041 FERADTVAILGVLIS
+1041 FERADTVAMLGVLIS
-1056 LAKCAPNLLKGSL
+1056 LAKCDPNLLKGSL
-1069 LPLLSSLQLLIW
+1069 LPLQSSLQLWVW
-1081 LDFEEID
+1081 LEFELID
-1088 RGQDFAFDFLK
+1088 RGQDFAFDFGK
-1099 AWNRLSKEQYQ
+1099 AWSRLSNEESQ

-1121 KIPLLEIALR
+1121 KIPLLEIALP
-1131 MWLEG
+1131 MWLKG
-1136 DIPFDATSQILAD
+1136 DIPLDATSQILAN
-1149 WDNHQLNFIPA
+1149 WDNHQLNFIRE
-1160 VSRYRA
+1160 VSYYRA
-1166 LKIRAWFDGNNW
+1166 LKIRAWFEVNNW
-1178 LSEKDEHG
+1178 LSEEDEHG
-1186 TRSFGFVGTLPEDP
+1186 TKSFRFVGTLPEDP
-1200 EVDGQTESAIW
+1200 EVDAQTESAIW

-1225 VDGELQKTPELHREF
+1225 LDGELQNTPELHRDF
-1240 VTLLTSEKQLF
+1240 VTLLTSEEQLS
-1251 SLQECLGK
+1251 SLQERLGK

-1283 ELENYITDYASDF
+1283 EMENYITDYASDF

-1310 NYNMDAEAFLAHAAP
+1310 NYNRDAEAFLAHGAP

-1377 VPRIARLISV
+1377 VPRIARLISL
-1387 THAISYA
+1387 THAVSYA

-1400 ANPDGSYLVP
+1400 ANPDGSYLAP

-1418 ISKGED
+1418 ISKRED

-1430 WSSFQN
+1430 WSRLQN
-1436 EFEEKNNP
+1436 EFEEKKISE
-1444 VISIIDASQWIP
+1444 ISIIDASKWIP
-1456 EMLLQP
+1456 EILIQP

-1472 YLDWDFLAAA
+1472 YFDWDFLAAG

-1491 DSDIELDLISLLR
+1491 DSEIELDLISLLR
-1504 EQVLFALLHER
+1504 EQVLFALFHER

-1523 AEQEEDGDDSVET
+1523 AEQEEDGDESVET
-1536 QLSSAQSQIIDTIV
+1536 QLSSDQSQIIDTIV

-1559 RINLI
+1559 RINVI
-1564 LQVLKNVDLVDC
+1564 LQALKNVNLVDC

-1581 VVDSLS
+1581 VVDTLS
-1587 YCIVESNSSDIIDY
+1587 YCIVEGNSSDLIDH
-1601 SFRNYTACT
+1601 SFRNHIACT
-1610 FGEYLFDLR
+1610 VGEYLFDLR
-1619 NQPESNLRFF
+1619 NQPESNLRFL
-1629 GSVRDIWEKLIDL
+1629 GKTRDVWQKLIDIL
-1642 LGQVSQDNLK
+1642 WQWSHENLK
-1652 YETQADQWLME
+1652 YATQADQWLME

-1673 PDWWLRRKLY
+1673 PDSWLRIKLY
-1683 RVGKSTNYRYF
+1683 RVGKLTSYRHF
-1694 RRLLFKMLIQN
+1694 RRLLFQVLIQK

-1718 LLVQVFAELW
+1718 LLVQLLAELW
-1728 DSDRSWIIDRQIR
+1728 DSDRSWIIKRQPR
-1741 LSGLQTLLGQLQE
+1741 PSDLMTLLGQLQE
-1754 IDAVGA
+1754 IDALGA
-1760 RKLADQIAD
+1760 RRLGDEIANSLA
-1769 SLVHPSDETNF
+1769 HGSD